1 MIAMGILVLLLVVAV
16 GVMLW
21 AIGIYNGL
29 IALRNTVDK
38 EFSDIDVLLKQRMD
52 ELTKLVDTCKGY
64 MKHEAGT
71 FEKITQARSAVA
83 GASTVDQRI
92 AAEGMVTSAL
102 RGLFAVAEN
111 YPELKANQ
119 NFLHL
124 QDRISNV
131 ETQIATRRDEYNQ
144 AVNTYN
150 IRIQVVPD
158 VFVARMLGFTSRE
171 LFKAAEADRQDVKIS
186 F

>member
-1 MIAMGILVLLLVVAV
+1 V
-16 GVMLW
+16 
-21 AIGIYNGL
+21 
-29 IALRNTVDK
+29 
-38 EFSDIDVLLKQRMD
+38 S
-52 ELTKLVDTCKGY
+52 
-64 MKHEAGT
+64 
-71 FEKITQARSAVA
+71 

-124 QDRISNV
+124 QDRISYV